1 MRAAAA
7 QVALAA
13 SRPAWP
19 AAQLALPAL
28 MATTRTLP
36 PVAREVLLVDDEGRG
51 GDAVGGEGGGGAGG
65 RVGDD
70 EGKVGAA
77 AGFEAGFDGAE
88 AETAGNEESGKVS
101 HLGDGVNPFNLA
113 GGWGLADGYE
123 TGADGGSSGRPWMWT
138 GLSETEFLE
147 LRQVNVARGDR
158 VVLHD
163 VNLTIR
169 AGEHVAILG
178 PNGCG
183 KSTLILAMTCQ
194 IYPIVRPGMRVRIFG
209 RERWDLTQL
218 RKHFGVVGAGLMGA
232 ELPGERTA
240 VTTGLDAVTAGFFS
254 ASTLWPNLHVTAE
267 MRARAAEALERMEAT
282 HLGEQLVGTMSAGEK
297 RRILIARALVHRP
310 RQLLLDEPSNAL
322 DLAAQRELRET
333 LRRLAQ
339 EGTGLVLVT
348 HHLGDI
354 LPEIERMILMR
365 DGRIVADG
373 PRAELLTEAR
383 LSELFQAPVRIGRDE
398 EWLHSW

>member
-1 MRAAAA
+1 MSKR
-7 QVALAA
+7 QTESALAI
-13 SRPAWP
+13 
-19 AAQLALPAL
+19 
-28 MATTRTLP
+28 
-36 PVAREVLLVDDEGRG
+36 DE
-51 GDAVGGEGGGGAGG
+51 
-65 RVGDD
+65 
-70 EGKVGAA
+70 
-77 AGFEAGFDGAE
+77 
-88 AETAGNEESGKVS
+88 
-101 HLGDGVNPFNLA
+101 HQ
-113 GGWGLADGYE
+113 
-123 TGADGGSSGRPWMWT
+123 
-138 GLSETEFLE
+138 FLE
-147 LRQVNVARGDR
+147 LSNVNVARGDR

-194 IYPIVRPGMRVRIFG
+194 VYPIVMPGMRVCIFG

-218 RKHFGVVGAGLMGA
+218 RKHFGVVAAGLMGS
-232 ELPGERTA
+232 ELPGERTS
-240 VTTGLDAVTAGFFS
+240 VTTGLDAVIAGFFS

-267 MRARAAEALERMEAT
+267 MRDRAAEALERIEAT
-282 HLGEQLVGTMSAGEK
+282 HLANQLVGEMSAGEK

-322 DLAAQRELRET
+322 DLAAQRDLRET
-333 LRRLAQ
+333 LRRLAG

-354 LPEIERMILMR
+354 LPEIERVILMR
-365 DGRIVADG
+365 QGRIVADG
-373 PRAELLTEAR
+373 PREQLLTAPR
-383 LSELFQAPVRIGRDE
+383 LSELFNASVRIGRDD

>member
-1 MRAAAA
+1 MAKNGTDAAA
-7 QVALAA
+7 LA
-13 SRPAWP
+13 
-19 AAQLALPAL
+19 
-28 MATTRTLP
+28 
-36 PVAREVLLVDDEGRG
+36 
-51 GDAVGGEGGGGAGG
+51 
-65 RVGDD
+65 
-70 EGKVGAA
+70 
-77 AGFEAGFDGAE
+77 
-88 AETAGNEESGKVS
+88 EESQ
-101 HLGDGVNPFNLA
+101 
-113 GGWGLADGYE
+113 
-123 TGADGGSSGRPWMWT
+123 
-138 GLSETEFLE
+138 FLE
-147 LRQVNVARGDR
+147 LRQVDVARGDR

-183 KSTLILAMTCQ
+183 KSTLIMTMTCQ
-194 IYPIVRPGMRVRIFG
+194 IYPMVQPGMQVRIFG

-218 RKHFGVVGAGLMGA
+218 RRYFGVVGAGLMGA

-240 VTTGLDAVTAGFFS
+240 ATTGLDAVIAGFFS
-254 ASTLWPNLHVTAE
+254 ASTLWPNLHVTEE
-267 MRARAAEALERMEAT
+267 MRERAVEALERMEAL
-282 HLGEQLVGTMSAGEK
+282 HLARQLVGEMSAGEK

-333 LRRLAQ
+333 LRRLAG

-354 LPEIERMILMR
+354 LPEIERVILMR
-365 DGRIVADG
+365 AGRIVGDG
-373 PRAELLTEAR
+373 PREELLTGAR
-383 LSELFQAPVRIGRDE
+383 LSELFNAPVRVGRDE